1 MTDVKTLRERLG
13 ISRAK
18 FAEAMGVSPAL
29 IQSWELGRRTPNEQS
44 QIMLELLKQKPG
56 MLALMLK
63 ISADIEGQTLELSLT
78 S

>member
-1 MTDVKTLRERLG
+1 MTNVKALREQLG
-13 ISRAK
+13 ITRAK
-18 FAEAMGVSPAL
+18 FADAMGVSPAL

-56 MLALMLK
+56 MLEVMLR
-63 ISADIEGQTLELSLT
+63 ISADIENRTLKPGLT

>member
-1 MTDVKTLRERLG
+1 MTDVKALREQLG
-13 ISRAK
+13 ITRAK
-18 FAEAMGVSPAL
+18 FADAMGVSAAL

-56 MLALMLK
+56 MLEVMLR
-63 ISADIEGQTLELSLT
+63 ISADIENRTLEPSLT